1 MTEEIPSVGASNH
14 AILSALRSL
23 LDGESDALANLA
35 NVASL
40 LYHALPDVNWVG
52 FYIRRGDELV
62 LGPFM
67 GKPACVRIAV
77 GAGVCGNAVLSN
89 TLFSVPDVHQFPGHI
104 ACDPESRSEL
114 VIPIRRDGGVVAVMD
129 IDSPVVDRFSINE
142 EELVTEVARILE
154 RYPMDWSSVGLPQP

>member
-1 MTEEIPSVGASNH
+1 MSEEIPSIGASNH

-35 NVASL
+35 NAASL
-40 LYHALPDVNWVG
+40 LYHSLSDINWVG

-62 LGPFM
+62 LGPFH

-77 GAGVCGNAVLSN
+77 GAGVCGNAVTAG
-89 TLFSVPDVHQFPGHI
+89 TLFSVPDVRQFPGHI

-114 VIPIRRDGGVVAVMD
+114 VVPIKRSGIVIAVLD
-129 IDSPVVDRFSINE
+129 IDSPVVDRFGIGE
-142 EELVTEVARILE
+142 EELASEIARIIE
-154 RYPMDWSSVGLPQP
+154 RYPMDWSSLGLS